1 MPEVVKYPI
10 FIIPP
15 EDDAYRLGRYLAVG
29 EQFGLCHGFGQTKEE
44 ALADLRKNIE
54 ERAMEIRKYHG
65 MMPTPMTPLAEVTT
79 LEVTM
84 PDILP
89 D

>member
-15 EDDAYRLGRYLAVG
+15 ED
-29 EQFGLCHGFGQTKEE
+29 
-44 ALADLRKNIE
+44 
-54 ERAMEIRKYHG
+54 MEIRKYHG
-65 MMPTPMTPLAEVTT
+65 MMPTPMTPHAEATT